1 MPTRQWAVLCDNFTL
16 HLFKTRQ
23 EEGSMSTLNIM
34 VGSAQ
39 GSVSVTVLR
48 VEGDIDAATHKIL
61 QDKSSELIDA
71 GTTHI
76 LLDMGGVNYMGSA
89 GFRTIHAMANM
100 LSKDS
105 SAGLAKSEYLK
116 LLNPTDAVARVIKT
130 LGFDVYLDIY
140 EDREEAV
147 NSF

>member
-1 MPTRQWAVLCDNFTL
+1 MPTRQRAVLCDNFTL

-23 EEGSMSTLNIM
+23 EEGSMTTLNIM

-76 LLDMGGVNYMGSA
+76 LLDLGGVNYMGSA
-89 GFRTIHAMANM
+89 GFRAIHAMANM
-100 LSKDS
+100 LSNDS
-105 SAGLAKSEYLK
+105 STGLAKSEYLK

-140 EDREEAV
+140 QDREEAV